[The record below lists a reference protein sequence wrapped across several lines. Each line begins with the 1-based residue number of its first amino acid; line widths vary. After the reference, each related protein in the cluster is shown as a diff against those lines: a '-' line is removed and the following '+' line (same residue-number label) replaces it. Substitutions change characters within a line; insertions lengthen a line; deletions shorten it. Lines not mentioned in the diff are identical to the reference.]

1 MVIDYVSLRFY
12 LGSGQTVTG
21 QIRLYE
27 SDNYILRWL
36 LLQLMITEQTG
47 QNVWY

>member
-1 MVIDYVSLRFY
+1 MVIDYVGLRFY

-27 SDNYILRWL
+27 SDNHIGNWPLYHS
-36 LLQLMITEQTG
+36 
-47 QNVWY
+47 